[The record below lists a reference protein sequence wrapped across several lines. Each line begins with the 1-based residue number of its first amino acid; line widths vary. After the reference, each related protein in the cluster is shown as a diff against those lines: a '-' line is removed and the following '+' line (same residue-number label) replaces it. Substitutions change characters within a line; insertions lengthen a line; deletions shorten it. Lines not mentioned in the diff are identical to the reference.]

1 MEKLLLMCILLLGD
15 RSSTYP
21 KPGFWNCYGEMF
33 FFKSQIEEENLAC
46 FCTELNGTMS
56 MKNYQICQEIWN
68 FDEKK
73 NLTPLPDYISDFM

>member
-1 MEKLLLMCILLLGD
+1 MIDRAHTRNPDFGIAMEKC
-15 RSSTYP
+15 
-21 KPGFWNCYGEMF
+21 

-46 FCTELNGTMS
+46 FCTELNGTM
-56 MKNYQICQEIWN
+56 KNYQLCEEIWN